1 MATSCE
7 LQEAVYQAGTA
18 PGIDKVAGKIT
29 GVKILGR
36 ESPNGGGRIY
46 SDAALREAAVC
57 YDGLGVNLNHPDRST
72 PGKERR
78 VEDGI
83 GWLENIQVRDDG
95 VYGDMA
101 VILKHP
107 YSEAIM
113 EAAERRPDRFGLSH
127 NARGG
132 TSRKG
137 DKTIVESI
145 TSVRSVDLVQNPAT
159 NKSLFESE
167 DPVSDQKHTL
177 KSLIEALPTKSVQR
191 KALSD
196 LLEEEMF
203 PMAGPDMPV
212 DMAVAP
218 EGESLDADTAAKAA
232 FEAVILGI
240 FRDDKLTWKETQ
252 TKIKEAIDALAKMS
266 GGDPASETPEE
277 PAEAEGDV
285 AAMESI
291 QEEVK
296 QLKAE
301 LAQQKAV
308 SADKDATLQ
317 ARELLESKCITIK
330 PERVSVIKSI
340 TDKAA
345 RTELL
350 ESWAKADGPKP
361 KPAAPRPAASPS
373 AVNLTESLP
382 ANYQPPKTAKEM
394 AASYR

>member
-7 LQEAVYQAGTA
+7 LQEAVYQAGTK
-18 PGIDKVAGKIT
+18 PVIDKVAGKIT

-46 SDAALREAAVC
+46 SDAALREAAAC

-167 DPVSDQKHTL
+167 EPVPNKNHTL
-177 KSLIEALPTKSVQR
+177 KSLIESLPAKSIQR
-191 KALSD
+191 KTLSD
-196 LLEEEMF
+196 LLEEETL
-203 PMAGPDMPV
+203 PMIGPDMPIE
-212 DMAVAP
+212 MAVEP
-218 EGESLDADTAAKAA
+218 EGESLDADAAARAAFTAAIN
-232 FEAVILGI
+232 AVLSDESI
-240 FRDDKLTWKETQ
+240 TWAETQ
-252 TKIKEAIDALAKMS
+252 AKIKDLVSTLAKMS

-277 PAEAEGDV
+277 PAEAEGEV

-317 ARELLESKCITIK
+317 ARELLESKGITIK
-330 PERVSVIKSI
+330 PERVTVIKSI

-361 KPAAPRPAASPS
+361 KPAAPRPASSPS

>member
-7 LQEAVYQAGTA
+7 LQEATYQGSNKPVVDREAGF
-18 PGIDKVAGKIT
+18 IR
-29 GVKILGR
+29 GVKVLGR
-36 ESPNGGGRIY
+36 FSPNGGGREY

-57 YDGLGVNLNHPDRST
+57 YDGIGVNVDHPDRST
-72 PGKERR
+72 PGKERL
-78 VEDGI
+78 VKDGI
-83 GWLENIQVRDDG
+83 GWLENLQVRDDG
-95 VYGDMA
+95 VYGDMG
-101 VILKHP
+101 ILKEDP
-107 YSEAIM
+107 MAGKLF
-113 EAAERRPDRFGLSH
+113 EAAERRPERFGLSH
-127 NARGG
+127 NARGRQI
-132 TSRKG
+132 RKG

-145 TSVRSVDLVQNPAT
+145 TSVRSVDIVQNPAT
-159 NKSLFESE
+159 NKSFFESE
-167 DPVSDQKHTL
+167 EPVSDTKHTL
-177 KSLIEALPTKSVQR
+177 KSLIEALPAKSVQR

-196 LLEEEMF
+196 LMEEEMF

-218 EGESLDADTAAKAA
+218 EGEPVDADTAAKAA

-277 PAEAEGDV
+277 PAEAEGEV

-317 ARELLESKCITIK
+317 ARELLESKGITIK
-330 PERVSVIKSI
+330 PERVTVIKSI

-361 KPAAPRPAASPS
+361 KTAAPRPAASPS

-382 ANYQPPKTAKEM
+382 AGYKPPGTAKEM
-394 AASYR
+394 SASYR